1 MFDDND
7 EDTVAEPNPF
17 GARQRVV
24 PGRRFKAVESAINEL
39 DPAQIVDERFILT
52 QRVPK
57 LPPPI
62 PNIRRTHVTLTANLP
77 PPSPPSPSVVMTPM
91 PRTSRAARALLRFAL
106 PVGGML
112 VVALISLY
120 LALPKHARTITARI
134 SPLAMDAETPTE
146 SFQLTASEDQPPVE
160 PVK

>member
-7 EDTVAEPNPF
+7 DTMAEPNPF

-24 PGRRFKAVESAINEL
+24 PSRRFKPVESALNEL

-62 PNIRRTHVTLTANLP
+62 PNIRRKHITLTAILP
-77 PPSPPSPSVVMTPM
+77 PPVVMAPL
-91 PRTSRAARALLRFAL
+91 PRSSRVARTLSRIIL
-106 PVGGML
+106 PLAGTL
-112 VVALISLY
+112 VVALLSLY
-120 LALPKHARTITARI
+120 LALPTHTRTLTARI
-134 SPLAMDAETPTE
+134 TPIAIESETPTE
-146 SFQLTASEDQPPVE
+146 TFQLTACDDLPPVE
-160 PVK
+160 PVAK

>member
-1 MFDDND
+1 MFDDNN

-62 PNIRRTHVTLTANLP
+62 PNIRRRHVTLTAQLP
-77 PPSPPSPSVVMTPM
+77 PPPSVVMAPM
-91 PRTSRAARALLRFAL
+91 PRTSRAARALSRFAL
-106 PVGGML
+106 PVGGAL
-112 VVALISLY
+112 VVALLSLY
-120 LALPKHARTITARI
+120 LALPKHPRTITARI
-134 SPLAMDAETPTE
+134 SPVAMDAETPME
-146 SFQLTASEDQPPVE
+146 SFQLTASDDQPPVE